1 MHEAVQSLLVFM
13 YIDILDGSTPS
24 RDIADTFCW
33 LLNVKSGMSM
43 QREQQSVQL
52 VCVES

>member
-1 MHEAVQSLLVFM
+1 MHEAVQSLLVFT
-13 YIDILDGSTPS
+13 YVDILDGSTPS
-24 RDIADTFCW
+24 GGIADTVCW

-43 QREQQSVQL
+43 QREQQSVC